1 MMIFEANGK
10 KYKVEFG
17 YRALVKDGLIDRLAN
32 FKDNKESML
41 TDTLNMIAEL
51 LLAGLQKNHAEF
63 RYDTP
68 DEKIEKLD
76 EIYDLMDTIDVE
88 GKIDVFDLNGKISEE
103 LMNTG
108 FLSRMAKAANEPEKV
123 TKAAKKGT
131 K

>member
-17 YRALVKDGLIDRLAN
+17 YRALVKDNLIDKLAN
-32 FKDNKESML
+32 FSDNKDTRMS
-41 TDTLNMIAEL
+41 DTLNMIAEL

-76 EIYDLMDTIDVE
+76 EIYDLMDTIDAE

-103 LMNTG
+103 LMHTG
-108 FLSRMAKAANEPEKV
+108 FLSRMMKTAEEPEKV